1 MATQRTAAPGDTLGD
16 TFDYVII
23 GSGAA
28 GSVLASRLTE
38 DAGVTVC
45 VLECGP
51 PDRHPYIHVP
61 AGFIKML
68 FNPTYTWQFTTEP
81 SEGSGGRRI
90 PTTQGRTLG
99 GSSSINGMVYNRGQ
113 KADFDH
119 WAQRGNRGWGYT
131 DVLPYFK
138 RTERRIGVADDR
150 FHGREGNLPVTTMD
164 FIHPVCEA
172 FIDGAVAMGMP
183 RHNDYNSDKQAG
195 VGYFQ
200 RAIFRGWRHSAARV
214 FLHPARARGTL
225 DVRTDARAAAVL
237 FEGKRAVGVRYV
249 DDRDRVTQHEVRARR
264 EVILCSGTVNT
275 AKLLQISG
283 VGPAPLLGTL
293 GVPVVHELRGVGEN
307 FRDHYAIRMVARVKD
322 ARTINEMSHGFGL
335 AGQIARWAL
344 GKPSIL
350 AVTPSLVHWF
360 WKSDEALDGADL
372 QGVFSPASYKQGF
385 VGLLDDFPGMTAGVW
400 QHRPESVGYVRARSV
415 DPFHDP
421 IIQPNYLADSIDRR
435 VLLGGMKLAR
445 QLLQAPAL
453 ARYFDGDHL
462 PGAAVQSDDELMGYA
477 RQYGSTAYHL
487 IGTARMGPATDP
499 SAVVDDELRLHGMQ
513 GLRVVDAS
521 IMPSMPSAN
530 TYSSTMMIAEN
541 ASDMIRGRAPLP
553 PVEGIAA

>member
-1 MATQRTAAPGDTLGD
+1 MAAQRNGGGD
-16 TFDYVII
+16 TFDYVIV
-23 GSGAA
+23 GAGAA
-28 GSVLASRLTE
+28 GSVLANRLTE
-38 DAGVTVC
+38 DPGITVC

-81 SEGSGGRRI
+81 SEGTAGRRI

-150 FHGREGNLPVTTMD
+150 FHGRVGNLPVTTMD
-164 FIHPVCEA
+164 WFDPISAA
-172 FIDGAVAMGMP
+172 FIDGAVAAGMP

-200 RAIFRGWRHSAARV
+200 RAIHRGWRHSAARV

-225 DVRTDARAAAVL
+225 DIRTDARAAAIL
-237 FEGKRAVGVRYV
+237 FDGKRAVGVRYV
-249 DDRDRVTQHEVRARR
+249 DDRDRVTLHEVHARR
-264 EVILCSGTVNT
+264 EVILCSGTANT

-283 VGPAPLLGTL
+283 VGPAALLGSL

-322 ARTINEMSHGFGL
+322 ARTINEMSRGLGL

-350 AVTPSLVHWF
+350 ALTPSLVHWF
-360 WKSDEALDGADL
+360 WKSDETMDGADL
-372 QGVFSPASYKQGF
+372 QGVFSPASYKLGF

-400 QHRPESVGYVRARSV
+400 QHRPESVGHVRARST
-415 DPFHDP
+415 DPFQDP
-421 IIQPNYLADSIDRR
+421 LIQPNYLADPIDRR

-445 QLLQAPAL
+445 RLLQSPAL

-462 PGAAVQSDDELMGYA
+462 PGPAVQSDDELMGYA

-499 SAVVDDELRLHGMQ
+499 TAVVDDQLRVHGMQ

-530 TYSSTMMIAEN
+530 TYSSTMMIAEK
-541 ASDMIRGRAPLP
+541 ASDMIRGRQALA
-553 PVEGIAA
+553 PVEGVAA

>member
-1 MATQRTAAPGDTLGD
+1 MAAQHNGGRGDS
-16 TFDYVII
+16 FDYVIV
-23 GSGAA
+23 GAGAA

-81 SEGSGGRRI
+81 SEGTGGRRI

-164 FIHPVCEA
+164 LIHPVCEA
-172 FIDGAVAMGMP
+172 FIDGAVALGMP
-183 RHNDYNSDKQAG
+183 RHNDYNSDRQAG

-200 RAIFRGWRHSAARV
+200 RAILRGWRHSAARV

-237 FEGKRAVGVRYV
+237 FEGRRAVGVRYV
-249 DDRDRVTQHEVRARR
+249 DDRDRATQHTVRARR
-264 EVILCSGTVNT
+264 EVILCSGTANT

-283 VGPAPLLGTL
+283 VGPAALLGSL

-322 ARTINEMSHGFGL
+322 ARTINEMSRGLGL

-360 WKSDEALDGADL
+360 WKSDESMQGADL

-400 QHRPESVGYVRARSV
+400 QHRPESVGYVRARSA
-415 DPFHDP
+415 DPFQDP
-421 IIQPNYLADSIDRR
+421 IIQPNYLADPIDRR

-445 QLLQAPAL
+445 RLLQSPAL
-453 ARYFDGDHL
+453 TRYFDGDHL
-462 PGAAVQSDDELMGYA
+462 PGPQIQTDDELMGYA

-487 IGTARMGPATDP
+487 IGTARMGPETDP
-499 SAVVDDELRLHGMQ
+499 TAVVDDALRVHGMQ

-530 TYSSTMMIAEN
+530 TYASTMMIAEK
-541 ASDMIRGRAPLP
+541 ASDMIRGRQPLAP
-553 PVEGIAA
+553 VAGVAA